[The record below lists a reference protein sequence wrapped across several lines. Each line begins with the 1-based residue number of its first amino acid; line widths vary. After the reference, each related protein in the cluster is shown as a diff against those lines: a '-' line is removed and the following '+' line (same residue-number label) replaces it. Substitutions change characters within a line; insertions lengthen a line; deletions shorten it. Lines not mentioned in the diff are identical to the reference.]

1 MLQDETIQEVNDMRI
16 LEYLGGDNHVGMQ
29 GCRIE
34 IIRKATDTSFK
45 YEVSADFRSDD
56 LAAHSFDKE
65 MYNVNKIY
73 NDGPDE
79 DGYVILECDYDPRDI
94 IERYLGCPDRAY
106 WETSN

>member
-1 MLQDETIQEVNDMRI
+1 MLQYETIQEVNDMRI

-56 LAAHSFDKE
+56 
-65 MYNVNKIY
+65 
-73 NDGPDE
+73 
-79 DGYVILECDYDPRDI
+79 I